1 MAIFNSFLYV
11 YQAGYSVFFR
21 RSPRVH
27 RWVSEWRGLSASR
40 RSRLRLKA
48 LKNPR
53 AKQCE
58 GRKCCPSVPAF
69 MGMGHTKK
77 PIGYGSSSFT
87 SESLRM
93 IKHSFT
99 IVPPGA
105 SDISEGFSE
114 DLEGFIET
122 NFEDRNPIPVPD
134 FEYLVAHST

>member
-1 MAIFNSFLYV
+1 MFTRPGRVLSFFQAKPPSSPLGFRMARFV
-11 YQAGYSVFFR
+11 SVQTQPPSAESAEEPKGQTVWGAEVLPFGA
-21 RSPRVH
+21 
-27 RWVSEWRGLSASR
+27 SEY
-40 RSRLRLKA
+40 
-48 LKNPR
+48 
-53 AKQCE
+53 
-58 GRKCCPSVPAF
+58 
-69 MGMGHTKK
+69 MGMGNMGHTKK

-99 IVPPGA
+99 LVPPGD
-105 SDISEGFSE
+105 SDISEGFYE